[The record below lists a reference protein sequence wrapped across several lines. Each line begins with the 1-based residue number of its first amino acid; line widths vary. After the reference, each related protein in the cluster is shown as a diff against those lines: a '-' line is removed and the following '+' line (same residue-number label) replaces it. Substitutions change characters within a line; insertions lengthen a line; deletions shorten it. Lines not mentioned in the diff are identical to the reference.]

1 MQALAFAS
9 MREEDLGWV
18 SAREAELHAHPW
30 SRGNFADSLASG
42 YDAWVLSCDGVSAG
56 YAIVMNVLDEAHLLD
71 IGIVAALQGKGLA
84 TRFLDWLAEGARTRG
99 ACDFYLE
106 VRPSNTA
113 ALRLYAR
120 SGFVEIGRRRGY
132 YPAADGREDAVVMR
146 RAL

>member
-1 MQALAFAS
+1 MQALAFAP
-9 MREEDLGWV
+9 MREEDLDWV

-42 YDAWVLSCDGVSAG
+42 YDAWILSRNGEAVG
-56 YAIVMNVLDEAHLLD
+56 YAVVMNVLDEAHLLD
-71 IGIVAALQGKGLA
+71 IAVTLEAQGGGLA
-84 TRFLDWLAEGARTRG
+84 TRFLDWLAETARARG
-99 ACDFYLE
+99 AHDFYLE

-132 YPAADGREDAVVMR
+132 YPATGGREDAIVMR